1 MASLCMVVLKDLG
14 SKNKAEF
21 LSMPFTQKISFDHKT
36 KFVWRGLF
44 WANSD
49 LFCFFVSFKMLIGT
63 NKLLILLLKLKL
75 NLLAHNSPVFFNL
88 LFSPVFFTL
97 YCCYL
102 LPIYSVVLPNAK
114 GFSTPAFSVLWRAF
128 DVDGTTSC
136 GPCILLCL
144 SYLASCPS
152 MCLW

>member
-1 MASLCMVVLKDLG
+1 MASLCMVVLKDLV
-14 SKNKAEF
+14 SKNKAAF

-75 NLLAHNSPVFFNL
+75 NLLAHNSPVFLTFYLVQFSL
-88 LFSPVFFTL
+88 LCIAVI
-97 YCCYL
+97 CYQFIL
-102 LPIYSVVLPNAK
+102 LSFLMQKDLAHLPFQCYEGLLMWMALLLVVLV
-114 GFSTPAFSVLWRAF
+114 FCCV
-128 DVDGTTSC
+128 
-136 GPCILLCL
+136 
-144 SYLASCPS
+144 CPI
-152 MCLW
+152 